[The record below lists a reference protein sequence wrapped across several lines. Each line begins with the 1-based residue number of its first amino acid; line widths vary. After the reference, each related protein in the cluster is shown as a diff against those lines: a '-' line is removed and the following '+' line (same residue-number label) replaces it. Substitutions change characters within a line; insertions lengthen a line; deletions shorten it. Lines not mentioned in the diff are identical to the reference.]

1 VTAYQQT
8 VAETLQA
15 PVVPVTTLRR
25 PAIAKI
31 STIQPQVVPLAQ
43 TVPVTAYQ
51 QTLVETP
58 QAPVVPVTTLRRP
71 AVVRV
76 PVIQSAEAVPV
87 TSYQERVAETPA
99 AAAVPIA
106 PVVPLVE
113 NTAHVITHDRRLTVS
128 QAPTA
133 GTVPLT
139 TYFQETPVVSAIS
152 TRNKLRPVLHQE
164 PAVSVSRPVVPIV
177 NTYLSTPAP
186 TVLPIQTEFSET
198 GGSGFAVGRDAE
210 EVHSFQGRP
219 AISVATSGA
228 FGIAV
233 PNIRP
238 DVETFGAVVPEN
250 AVPVTEGSVI
260 RKGDY
265 SRGNSF
271 STTATTVITG
281 GSAPSGNVYSPPT
294 PAVISSDSITSVL
307 RSGISSGGYS
317 YSTPASPILIGE
329 AISVTPIPTVKSLVS
344 SGSYSLSTHLPTE
357 KSNALSSEYSHA
369 SPASTVVSSGTVSV
383 NAIPLVRP
391 NVGTHSVPSV
401 GIVSGDTPAVGFSY
415 PKPYSLFAT
424 GKAGTFGGVSLAS
437 GLEPAL
443 FESTQRLASGLEI
456 PASTVGPT
464 FVGSD
469 IARERYSTR
478 AGAAR
483 LTAPPT
489 SNAEITNIHE
499 NGYVPN
505 TFISRGYTLNHKAL
519 LPSTVEPIHSAS
531 VVDGDFGVRTSYQRG
546 EFVASYPA
554 GESKER
560 FTPQINLTYGAPP
573 VTVYTADSGF
583 ISDTSRARERGRP
596 YLSPVSGYVSSI
608 PVPVTPT
615 SGPRIVY
622 SDAARPNFV
631 SSTLSPVAYTAQIIP
646 KSEVVSTPAPAVT
659 STLVYP
665 TVPSVLQST
674 SSDHQNPETFGLRVG
689 QPASRRKPTPTTG
702 INYENENVEALLDK
716 YSGKFGGLLDNN
728 KEGFING
735 VITGDLGDRDIGGV
749 ANGRGGSH
757 RGHVD
762 RVGVSRLKGVHSA
775 TGYRD
780 KSFSTVSGTRD
791 GFLTTPETDISSS
804 TQTLGNVEYIST
816 TSSPNAGG
824 YRGKIRYGLK
834 VNTDADE
841 GNGYDAITVGHQ
853 DSKLRSKQAPAVF
866 ITRLSDINPLL
877 IAKLGAQCT
886 CKSNTVTLKRP
897 DEFPNDGTS
906 GNKLAPISSV
916 IFDDDETS
924 RSGTYNIPEHI
935 PLAPLPGSNLV
946 TGSSPDIIL
955 GLNEGIPSTSES
967 LPPVPLAT
975 PRTTEFLKAIG
986 LDEIRVT
993 PTPTVF
999 VTTLRP
1005 RTRLRAGSQTVTNP
1019 SAPIAEIGST
1029 IPSATGISYR
1039 ARPQALNVVSTTAVP
1054 VAVPR
1059 VSGAGRVKAFSGG
1072 YPEAGSLDSGANVV
1086 GSSKGSGIRTDGSV
1100 LPARSDATAR
1110 AGIGAGRAFD
1120 RYGPGGWRGL
1130 DETLQ
1135 GSVDCQRAGL
1145 FRHPKYCNKF
1155 YACYWDEWK
1164 GRYTLHVFNCPVH
1177 LAYDSNLGACNW
1189 PSKGPSC
1196 SDDNLLV

>member
-1 VTAYQQT
+1 
-8 VAETLQA
+8 
-15 PVVPVTTLRR
+15 
-25 PAIAKI
+25 
-31 STIQPQVVPLAQ
+31 
-43 TVPVTAYQ
+43 VTAYQ

-71 AVVRV
+71 TVVKV

-99 AAAVPIA
+99 AA
-106 PVVPLVE
+106 VVPLAPAVPFDE
-113 NTAHVITHDRRLTVS
+113 NTAHVVTHDRRPTVS
-128 QAPTA
+128 QTPIL

-152 TRNKLRPVLHQE
+152 TRNKLRPVPHQE
-164 PAVSVSRPVVPIV
+164 PTVSVSRPVVPIV

-198 GGSGFAVGRDAE
+198 GGSGFAIGTDAG
-210 EVHSFQGRP
+210 EVSPFQGRP

-228 FGIAV
+228 VGISV
-233 PNIRP
+233 PNIRS
-238 DVETFGAVVPEN
+238 DVETFRAVVTEN
-250 AVPVTEGSVI
+250 AVPVTEGYVI
-260 RKGDY
+260 RKGDS

-281 GSAPSGNVYSPPT
+281 GSAPLSSVQSQESSGNAYSPPT
-294 PAVISSDSITSVL
+294 PAILSSDSITSVL
-307 RSGISSGGYS
+307 RSGISNGGYS
-317 YSTPASPILIGE
+317 YTTPASPILIGE
-329 AISVTPIPTVKSLVS
+329 AISIRPVPTVKSLVS
-344 SGSYSLSTHLPTE
+344 SGSYSLSTHRPTE
-357 KSNALSSEYSHA
+357 KSNALFSEYSRA

-383 NAIPLVRP
+383 NAIPLVKP
-391 NVGTHSVPSV
+391 NVGTHSAPSV
-401 GIVSGDTPAVGFSY
+401 GIVSGDTPAVGYSY
-415 PKPYSLFAT
+415 PKPSSLFAT
-424 GKAGTFGGVSLAS
+424 GKAETFGGVSLAS
-437 GLEPAL
+437 GLEPAV
-443 FESTQRLASGLEI
+443 FDSTQRLASGLEI
-456 PASTVGPT
+456 PASTAGPT

-499 NGYVPN
+499 NGYDVPH
-505 TFISRGYTLNHKAL
+505 TFISRGYTLNHKTL
-519 LPSTVEPIHSAS
+519 LPTTVEPIHSVS

-546 EFVASYPA
+546 EYVASYPT
-554 GESKER
+554 GESRER

-583 ISDTSRARERGRP
+583 ISDTSRARGRGRP

-622 SDAARPNFV
+622 SDTARSNFV
-631 SSTLSPVAYTAQIIP
+631 SSTLSPAAYTAQIIP
-646 KSEVVSTPAPAVT
+646 KSEVVSTAAPAVT

-665 TVPSVLQST
+665 TVPSVLQSP
-674 SSDHQNPETFGLRVG
+674 SSDHQNSEGFGLRVG
-689 QPASRRKPTPTTG
+689 QPASRRKPTPTG
-702 INYENENVEALLDK
+702 INYNNENVEALLDK

-728 KEGFING
+728 KEGFISG

-749 ANGRGGSH
+749 VNGRGGSH

-762 RVGVSRLKGVHSA
+762 RVSVSGLKGVHSA
-775 TGYRD
+775 TGYSD

-804 TQTLGNVEYIST
+804 THTLGNIEYIST
-816 TSSPNAGG
+816 TLSPNAGG

-834 VNTDADE
+834 VNTDADGE
-841 GNGYDAITVGHQ
+841 NGYDAITVGHQ

-897 DEFPNDGTS
+897 DEFSNDGTS
-906 GNKLAPISSV
+906 GNKLAPTSSV
-916 IFDDDETS
+916 TFDDDVTS

-955 GLNEGIPSTSES
+955 GLNEGIPSTSDS
-967 LPPVPLAT
+967 LTPVPLAT

-993 PTPTVF
+993 PAPTVF

-1005 RTRLRAGSQTVTNP
+1005 RTRLRAGSQTGTTP
-1019 SAPIAEIGST
+1019 SAPIAEISST

-1039 ARPQALNVVSTTAVP
+1039 VRPQAPNVLSTTAVP
-1054 VAVPR
+1054 VAVPG

-1072 YPEAGSLDSGANVV
+1072 YPEAGSLGSGANVV
-1086 GSSKGSGIRTDGSV
+1086 GLGIRTDGSV
-1100 LPARSDATAR
+1100 LAARSEATAR